1 MEKITK
7 SPWLRLL
14 ALLKLD
20 KTEVRQLYIYAV
32 FSGIVGLSLPL
43 GIQSVIHFIQG
54 GQITTSWFILIILVV
69 LGIILTGVLQ
79 IMQLRITENIQQR
92 IFTRYSF
99 DLAYR
104 FPRFNRMV
112 ISKENTSELM
122 NRFFDIIN
130 IQKGVAKIL
139 LDFPSAFLQIAF
151 SLIVLSL
158 YHPLYIVF
166 SIILTVVIVLI
177 FKPLISKGFKT
188 SLIESK
194 NKYKM
199 AYWLQEIA
207 RADWS
212 FRQNSNDNNALKTV
226 DVLAQ
231 NYIASRE
238 SHFKILWKH
247 YLFMISIK
255 AFIVLSLLGLGGYLV
270 ISQELNLGQFV
281 AAEALI
287 LITLNSFEKII
298 QLLETLYDVFT
309 SVEKIEQV
317 RDLPLTYEDELSNI
331 EIKDFFP
338 LEIITT
344 AQPLKTVLT
353 INRGDKVLIK
363 NSDSVTTTSLMRQ
376 LIDPTTSQ
384 STCPRWNY
392 TAPTQ
397 SMIATIF
404 KNVGWFEKQGYLF
417 DGTLRENIIMGRQE
431 LSQVDLEKV
440 LKIVGLFDFIQTQPL
455 GFDTEVSAKNKEL
468 SFEQRERILIARA
481 IIQKPEII
489 IISLYGLS
497 LEQIEIQTI
506 LSKIELE
513 YAKSTIIIGSNIH
526 YKMNWNQEK
535 IN

>member
-7 SPWLRLL
+7 SPWLRLVT
-14 ALLKLD
+14 LLKLD
-20 KTEVRQLYIYAV
+20 KNEVRQLYIYAI

-69 LGIILTGVLQ
+69 LGIILAGVLQ

-104 FPRFNRMV
+104 FPRFNRTI

-122 NRFFDIIN
+122 NRFFDVIA
-130 IQKGVAKIL
+130 IQKGIAKIL

-158 YHPLYIVF
+158 YHPLYIAV
-166 SIILTVVIVLI
+166 SIILIVVIALI

-226 DVLAQ
+226 DILAQ

-270 ISQELNLGQFV
+270 IAQEMNLGQFV

-287 LITLNSFEKII
+287 LITLSSFEKII

-309 SVEKIEQV
+309 SVEKIEQI
-317 RDLPLTYEDELSNI
+317 RDLPLTYEDEESSI
-331 EIKDFFP
+331 AIKDFYP
-338 LEIITT
+338 LEVITVT
-344 AQPLKTVLT
+344 QPTTVVLSV
-353 INRGDKVLIK
+353 NRGDKLFIQNNDPVL
-363 NSDSVTTTSLMRQ
+363 TTSLLRQ
-376 LIDPTTSQ
+376 IIDPTTSLK
-384 STCPRWNY
+384 TFPRWNY

-397 SMIATIF
+397 SMVATIF

-417 DGTLRENIIMGRQE
+417 DGTLRENILMGRTE
-431 LSQVDLEKV
+431 LSQTHLEKV
-440 LKIVGLFDFIQTQPL
+440 LKIVGLFDFISTQPL
-455 GFDTEVSAKNKEL
+455 GFDIEVSAKNKEL

-481 IIQKPEII
+481 IIQNPEII
-489 IISLYGLS
+489 IFSLYGLALNDS
-497 LEQIEIQTI
+497 ELQTI
-506 LSKIELE
+506 LSKIEKE
-513 YAKSTIIIGSNIH
+513 YSNATIIVASN
-526 YKMNWNQEK
+526 KRFEMNWTQEK